1 MILQASAV
9 SAGDKNLSTMVNALA
24 CEAIKNIVSIREVV
38 EFITFVLMC
47 NGQFVCYC
55 LYLMLYDWLDSVEQT
70 ELNNNAQDY
79 KMWFAPPDLQCAE

>member
-9 SAGDKNLSTMVNALA
+9 SAGDNYLLTMVNALA
-24 CEAIKNIVSIREVV
+24 CEAIKIFREVV

-55 LYLMLYDWLDSVEQT
+55 LYLMLYDVECG
-70 ELNNNAQDY
+70 AG
-79 KMWFAPPDLQCAE
+79 